1 MNKYKYKGS
10 CHDDKSCIFINY
22 TVSNKGQTGKG
33 FNIRVMCTNLDTWIS
48 LLLTAPL
55 SFDLV
60 IAKVCFST
68 ELSFYFCLFIRISV
82 V

>member
-1 MNKYKYKGS
+1 MTIKVASLLIIQSATRVK
-10 CHDDKSCIFINY
+10 
-22 TVSNKGQTGKG
+22 QEKG
-33 FNIRVMCTNLDTWIS
+33 FNIRVMCTNLDTWIY

-68 ELSFYFCLFIRISV
+68 ELSFYF
-82 V
+82 